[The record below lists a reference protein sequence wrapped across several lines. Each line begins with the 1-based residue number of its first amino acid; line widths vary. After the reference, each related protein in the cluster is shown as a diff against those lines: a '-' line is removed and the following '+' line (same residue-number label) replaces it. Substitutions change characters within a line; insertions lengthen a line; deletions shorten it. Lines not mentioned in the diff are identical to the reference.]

1 MVHRLRLIS
10 RHLSWLLAKPTSRA
24 TMATFH
30 LPNASPSVTIHLTPD
45 LSQDQLLS
53 FPAFKTWISTLQ
65 RSLSLQKNKDHTF
78 NSAPYQLRKIDIQS
92 VDFFGGGRIGFIKL
106 KAEVSNDNG
115 EKLPG
120 SVFLRGGSVGMM
132 VYNSLSHPDAPL
144 APFAPQ
150 NGKLTRPLPTADPPT
165 GRCPSKLRNRQ
176 TSHPHSPTPH
186 PCRLAL
192 LPRTPSRHARRQRHL
207 LRRRRQRNPR
217 GDRPVNPR
225 IRAHQPHSSGTFPIT
240 LLCQR

>member
-1 MVHRLRLIS
+1 MVHRLRLITRHFS
-10 RHLSWLLAKPTSRA
+10 RSQAQPTPRA
-24 TMATFH
+24 TMAKFH
-30 LPNASPSVTIHLTPD
+30 LPNASPSVPIHLSPD

-65 RSLSLQKNKDHTF
+65 HSLSLQKNKDHTF

-132 VYNSLSHPDAPL
+132 VYNFFSHPDIHL
-144 APFAPQ
+144 ALF
-150 NGKLTRPLPTADPPT
+150 TPTA
-165 GRCPSKLRNRQ
+165 
-176 TSHPHSPTPH
+176 TS
-186 PCRLAL
+186 
-192 LPRTPSRHARRQRHL
+192 
-207 LRRRRQRNPR
+207 
-217 GDRPVNPR
+217 
-225 IRAHQPHSSGTFPIT
+225 
-240 LLCQR
+240 